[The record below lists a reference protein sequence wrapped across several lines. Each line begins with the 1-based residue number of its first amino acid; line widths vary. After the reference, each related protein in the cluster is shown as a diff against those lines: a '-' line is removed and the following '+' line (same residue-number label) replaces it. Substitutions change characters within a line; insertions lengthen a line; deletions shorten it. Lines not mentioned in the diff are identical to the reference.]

1 MKQINISLLLYEI
14 INPRPNLRK
23 HIEIVDK
30 YRYNMDY
37 HLFRRKDSND
47 FEQIKKHVDRAYKIN
62 VYIEINQY
70 NRPLPLKNNKYFLDF
85 PFD

>member
-23 HIEIVDK
+23 HIEIVEK
-30 YRYNMDY
+30 CRNIMDY
-37 HLFRRKDSND
+37 HLFRFKDSND
-47 FEQIKKHVDRAYKIN
+47 FEQIKKHVDTAYKID
-62 VYIEINQY
+62 VYIEVDQY
-70 NRPLPLKNNKYFLDF
+70 NRLSPLKNNKFFLNF